1 MLKTSFNRSGTE
13 EDVCLSS
20 MANHSADL
28 FSEAAKLNYLEL
40 TKMGENH
47 TDTDTQTQTHTQ
59 RHIDTDTQTETHRHT
74 HIHGG

>member
-47 TDTDTQTQTHTQ
+47 TDTDTH
-59 RHIDTDTQTETHRHT
+59 TETHRHRHTDRDT
-74 HIHGG
+74 HTHTVDKRRLQ

>member
-47 TDTDTQTQTHTQ
+47 TDTDTH
-59 RHIDTDTQTETHRHT
+59 TETHRHRHTDRDT
-74 HIHGG
+74 HTYTVDKRRLQ

>member
-47 TDTDTQTQTHTQ
+47 TDTDTH
-59 RHIDTDTQTETHRHT
+59 TETHRHRHTDRDT
-74 HIHGG
+74 HT